1 MLGTH
6 AGLVAVIA
14 ALVIA
19 GLGVPIPE
27 DLSLVTGGYLAWHGD
42 ERLWLV
48 ILLCFVAIVAGD
60 SALWL
65 LGRRFGASITQHKH
79 LRQRL
84 TPARLERVEGYF
96 RRHGAKTIVVARF
109 LAGARA
115 LFFLAAG
122 AMRVP
127 YWRFLLFDGLAAAV
141 SGTAWILIGKRFG
154 ANIDWLR
161 HVIHRIEHWVVLVA
175 IASLTAWTIT
185 KLLRRR
191 IAGPPTG
198 T

>member
-1 MLGTH
+1 MH
-6 AGLVAVIA
+6 AGLFAVIA
-14 ALVIA
+14 ALLIA

-27 DLSLVTGGYLAWHGD
+27 DLSLITGGYLAWHGD

-48 ILLCFVAIVAGD
+48 ILSCFVAIVAGD

-65 LGRRFGASITQHKH
+65 LGRRFGPSITQHKH
-79 LRQRL
+79 LRHRL

-115 LFFLAAG
+115 LFFLGAG

-127 YWRFLLFDGLAAAV
+127 YWRFLLFDGFAAAI
-141 SGTAWILIGKRFG
+141 SGTVWILVGKRFG
-154 ANIDWLR
+154 SNIDGLR
-161 HVIHRIEHWVVLVA
+161 HVMHRIEHWIALVA
-175 IASLTAWTIT
+175 ILSVAAWIIT

-191 IAGPPTG
+191 VAGPPTE